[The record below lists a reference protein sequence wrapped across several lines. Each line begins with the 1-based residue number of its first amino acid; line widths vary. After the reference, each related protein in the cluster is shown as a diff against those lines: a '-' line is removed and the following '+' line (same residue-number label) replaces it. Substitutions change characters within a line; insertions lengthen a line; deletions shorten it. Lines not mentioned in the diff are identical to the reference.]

1 MSVRVGIDVGGT
13 FTDFV
18 LADGAAARLV
28 FHKEPSTP
36 ADPARAVADGL
47 VALVAKAGLSMD
59 QVSLVVHGTT
69 LALNAIL
76 QRRGAELALV
86 TSPGNRDVL
95 EIARLRMASSVD
107 FALTK
112 EVPLVP
118 RDRAFEIPARL
129 SVDGTVLAEPTEAD
143 YAALAEKIRAS
154 GVGAVAVML
163 LHSYRYPELEARVV
177 AGLRQLLPGLPIE
190 GSAAIWPEMREYE
203 RAMVAVL
210 NAYVAPLVGAYLDRL
225 LALLQGVGMHNRLLL
240 TTSNGGSL
248 GLHDARARP
257 IETVLSGPASGV
269 VAAARAAHGSAFD
282 RLVTLDMGGTSSD
295 VALTRAGVPDYTTR
309 TSVGEFPLVMPV
321 VAISAIGAGGG
332 SVVWLDREGV
342 LKVGPHSSGAAP
354 GPACYGRGGTLPT
367 VTDCYVA
374 VGWLDPANFLGG
386 RMRLD
391 AEAARK
397 TLEPI
402 AKALGHATPEHA
414 AEAAL
419 RVATAAMATELSKAM
434 AQRGED
440 PAEYALMPFGGA
452 GPTHANLLAEEAGM
466 PAIVVPPSASTFCAL
481 GAILAD
487 LARDF
492 VRSLRLRL
500 DDEAAPRLLAVVAVL
515 RAEGEAWLTAEPGP
529 LHAHGQHATADMRYA
544 GQSFDITVEWDD
556 ATLSNP
562 TPEAVAELF
571 HRAHEK
577 IYGFRDPDSLV
588 ELTALRL
595 RAWGRL
601 APVVLPGLA
610 ASATAPV
617 ALGTRRIFIAG
628 AWQPVPV
635 HARAGLAPGHTLSGP
650 AIIELDDSTL
660 VLRTGWTL
668 LPDPSGNLVLRPA
681 AQLARFS

>member
-1 MSVRVGIDVGGT
+1 
-13 FTDFV
+13 
-18 LADGAAARLV
+18 
-28 FHKEPSTP
+28 
-36 ADPARAVADGL
+36 
-47 VALVAKAGLSMD
+47 
-59 QVSLVVHGTT
+59 
-69 LALNAIL
+69 
-76 QRRGAELALV
+76 
-86 TSPGNRDVL
+86 
-95 EIARLRMASSVD
+95 
-107 FALTK
+107 
-112 EVPLVP
+112 
-118 RDRAFEIPARL
+118 
-129 SVDGTVLAEPTEAD
+129 
-143 YAALAEKIRAS
+143 
-154 GVGAVAVML
+154 
-163 LHSYRYPELEARVV
+163 
-177 AGLRQLLPGLPIE
+177 
-190 GSAAIWPEMREYE
+190 
-203 RAMVAVL
+203 
-210 NAYVAPLVGAYLDRL
+210 
-225 LALLQGVGMHNRLLL
+225 
-240 TTSNGGSL
+240 
-248 GLHDARARP
+248 
-257 IETVLSGPASGV
+257 
-269 VAAARAAHGSAFD
+269 
-282 RLVTLDMGGTSSD
+282 
-295 VALTRAGVPDYTTR
+295 
-309 TSVGEFPLVMPV
+309 
-321 VAISAIGAGGG
+321 
-332 SVVWLDREGV
+332 
-342 LKVGPHSSGAAP
+342 
-354 GPACYGRGGTLPT
+354 
-367 VTDCYVA
+367 
-374 VGWLDPANFLGG
+374 
-386 RMRLD
+386 
-391 AEAARK
+391 
-397 TLEPI
+397 
-402 AKALGHATPEHA
+402 
-414 AEAAL
+414 
-419 RVATAAMATELSKAM
+419 
-434 AQRGED
+434 
-440 PAEYALMPFGGA
+440 
-452 GPTHANLLAEEAGM
+452 
-466 PAIVVPPSASTFCAL
+466 VVPPSASTFCAL

-601 APVVLPGLA
+601 APVVLPGLS